1 MWNDSDNDLQPEAE
15 RNMICLTTVA
25 RARFATK
32 IRNIS
37 LLLVNVMLLQACASL
52 PPLTNQSPSF
62 TPSDT
67 DTTVIGQSTTRQS
80 AENPGKSGFLLL
92 ADGLDAYV
100 ARANLIKHAERTIDV
115 QYYFIRYDFSGTLF
129 MGLLAEAAERGIRVR
144 VLLDDYYL
152 ADKDDFLL
160 ALDSHPNIEIRA
172 FNPFP
177 RSQARATSY
186 ITEFNTV
193 SRRMHN
199 KSFTVDNQVT
209 IVGGRNV
216 GDEYFAAD
224 TSIKFNDLDVL
235 AIGPIVKDTSAAFD
249 LYWNHKLARNMR
261 NLLGTEASPEETLNV
276 VNELLST
283 LTDNSES
290 DYVKALKASK
300 LTQQITSDTLPLR
313 WSESSLLAD
322 SPDKLINDRSRS
334 DLQIILQIK
343 SLLASATQE
352 ILIVSP
358 YFIPGKNGSEFLTGL
373 AKKGVKVRILTNSA
387 ASNNVAVVHAHY
399 SRYRK
404 RLLRDGVDLHEVKR
418 IPEPE
423 TAFESDTLFTDRT
436 AATLHATFF
445 VIDKKI
451 TYIGSLNMDA
461 RSVYENTEMGIVIHS
476 PEIGK
481 GVSNWF
487 ENNKK
492 RIAYDVK
499 LDDNKLIWIETT
511 SDGSEILF

>member
-1 MWNDSDNDLQPEAE
+1 MRKPPSSNHPNSVVRSFRYRHYGYWSIGNKASS
-15 RNMICLTTVA
+15 RKSWKVW
-25 RARFATK
+25 
-32 IRNIS
+32 IS
-37 LLLVNVMLLQACASL
+37 A
-52 PPLTNQSPSF
+52 
-62 TPSDT
+62 
-67 DTTVIGQSTTRQS
+67 
-80 AENPGKSGFLLL
+80 L

-100 ARANLIKHAERTIDV
+100 ARANLIQYAERTIDV
-115 QYYFIRYDFSGTLF
+115 QYYFIRYDFSGKLF
-129 MGLLAEAAERGIRVR
+129 MGLLAEAAERGVRVR

-152 ADKDDFLL
+152 ADKDDILL

-177 RSQARATSY
+177 RNQTRTTSY
-186 ITEFNTV
+186 IAQFNTV

-224 TSIKFNDLDVL
+224 ASIEFNDLDVL

-261 NLLGTEASPEETLNV
+261 NLLGTEASTEETLNV

-290 DYVKALKASK
+290 DYVRALKASK
-300 LTQQITSDTLPLR
+300 LQQQITSNTLLLT
-313 WSESSLLAD
+313 WSESSLLVD
-322 SPDKLINDRSRS
+322 PPDKLINDRSRS
-334 DLQIILQIK
+334 DLQIIHQIK
-343 SLLASATQE
+343 SLLDSATQE

-358 YFIPGKNGSEFLTGL
+358 YFIPGKNGSEFLAGL
-373 AKKGVKVRILTNSA
+373 AEKGVKVRILTNSA
-387 ASNNVAVVHAHY
+387 ASNNVALVHAHY

-404 RLLRDGVDLHEVKR
+404 RLLRDGVDLHEVKS
-418 IPEPE
+418 IPDPE
-423 TAFESDTLFTDRT
+423 TAYESDTLFTDRKT
-436 AATLHATFF
+436 ATLHAKFF

-461 RSVYENTEMGIVIHS
+461 RSVIENTEMGIVIHS

-481 GVSNWF
+481 GLSNWF
-487 ENNKK
+487 ENNKEND
-492 RIAYDVK
+492 RI
-499 LDDNKLIWIETT
+499 
-511 SDGSEILF
+511 